1 MAASGF
7 QTVANNVQDAGCGSE
22 MQSFSMPFSQT
33 LQLYCNMQYDKRTM
47 WQIENWF
54 KHPHIEN
61 SGLFF
66 SEVPAYVHTKSKN
79 EKKMHVWYIFAFL
92 KAYFNHRNPKKYILC
107 TFTSPKA
114 LNSITNMY
122 GLIFYLQGWKHV
134 WTKNLRPRTPNFR
147 TYMFYLQ
154 GCHCIFFIVPFKV
167 QSWCNVMPSCRK

>member
-1 MAASGF
+1 
-7 QTVANNVQDAGCGSE
+7 

-92 KAYFNHRNPKKYILC
+92 KAYFNHRNPKKYFLC